1 MGSARLLLFGFGAG
15 IVVGAAGMW
24 FHASW
29 DTEDVRRYRE
39 IRDYVREA
47 YVGALDDAEIAD
59 RAFHGLAAGLDGH
72 SAYFDPE
79 EARFLDRETVG
90 RYFGLGIVLRRPFEE
105 GVILFPLGGGPAERA
120 GLRVGDRIVAIE
132 GEAFA
137 SLPEGRF
144 RELVST
150 PEPRD
155 VALDVVG
162 LDGIERSVVVRTASV
177 LEPSVRHARELAPGI
192 GYVSIASFS
201 QETPEELTEAIAR
214 LRRDRASSGLVLD
227 LRGNPGG
234 VLASAVDI
242 ARRFVR
248 EGAIVTT
255 HGRGTSETVFADPA
269 RATLAG
275 SPVVVLV
282 DGSSASAS
290 EVLAGCLQDH
300 RAAVLVG
307 TPTYGKGSVQT
318 IRRFDEDGAAIKV
331 TTSHYATSA
340 GRRLERLDDGTGGLE
355 PDVVVEISPEQRRV
369 IHAWLDR
376 TEPPEV
382 AVEALRSWEARD
394 GVALL
399 EPPPEDPQLDAAVAL
414 LGGARP
420 GPWRDGGVR

>member
-1 MGSARLLLFGFGAG
+1 MRSARTLLLGFSAG
-15 IVVGAAGMW
+15 IAVGALGAWVELGREP
-24 FHASW
+24 H
-29 DTEDVRRYRE
+29 DVRRYRQ

-47 YVGALDDAEIAD
+47 YVGGLDDAEIAD

-72 SAYFDPE
+72 SAYFDAL
-79 EARFLDRETVG
+79 EARFLDRETAG
-90 RYFGLGIVLRRPFEE
+90 RYFGLGIVLRRPFED
-105 GVILFPLGGGPAERA
+105 GCILFPLGGGPAELA
-120 GLRVGDRIVAIE
+120 GVRVGDRIVAIQ

-162 LDGIERSVVVRTASV
+162 LDGLARNVVVRTASV
-177 LEPSVRHARELAPGI
+177 LEPSVRHARALAPGI
-192 GYVSIASFS
+192 GYVAIGSFS
-201 QETPEELTEAIAR
+201 QETPDELFEAIER
-214 LRRDRASSGLVLD
+214 LRGERALSALVLD
-227 LRGNPGG
+227 LRANTGG

-255 HGRGTSETVFADPA
+255 HGRGTSETLVADSA
-269 RATLAG
+269 HATLAG
-275 SPVVVLV
+275 LPVVVLV
-282 DGSSASAS
+282 DGLSASAS

-318 IRRFDEDGAAIKV
+318 IRRFEDDGAAIKV
-331 TTSHYATSA
+331 TTSYYSTSA
-340 GRRLERLDDGTGGLE
+340 GRRLERRDDGTGGIE
-355 PDVVVEISPEQRRV
+355 PDVVVEISPAQRQA
-369 IHAWLDR
+369 IHTWLDR
-376 TEPPEV
+376 TEPPAEAV
-382 AVEALRSWEARD
+382 AALRSWETRD

-399 EPPPEDPQLDAAVAL
+399 EPPPADPQLDAAVAL